1 MYVALLG
8 SGIEKENL
16 LLVED
21 DEDLFKYMSQVP
33 SYFQDVLAKLA
44 RSASARCWDG
54 DRFESQMIFCMRYK
68 IFQ

>member
-44 RSASARCWDG
+44 RSASARYWDG
-54 DRFESQMIFCMRYK
+54 DRFDFQIVFCT
-68 IFQ
+68 